1 LRPGGAVQSH
11 AVPGTGA
18 GEATNWPASPIIEA
32 AAMTAAVDAGRK
44 AVGQLSKLIAAHVIA
59 RPHEDIVALLPK

>member
-1 LRPGGAVQSH
+1 
-11 AVPGTGA
+11 
-18 GEATNWPASPIIEA
+18 
-32 AAMTAAVDAGRK
+32 MTAAVDAGRK